1 MQLNVEQK
9 RIIESKPNGH
19 TLIKGVAGSGKTT
32 VAVNKIPLLL
42 RHYCAAQDD
51 KVLMATYN
59 KSLSRYVAYIYEN
72 TKKEDNIQGGFF
84 DEDNESKL
92 EIKTIDSLMFYYFNL
107 YKKDNNLK
115 VDLATAHDCQSALI
129 DAITTVSKKMANV
142 KIIDP
147 KFLSFIK
154 EEIIWIKSCNYTELQ
169 EYQEV
174 DRIGRVSKVNND
186 GPQKL
191 RKNSDQRYAI
201 YEVLIQYNKNLQSK
215 NKIDFQDMALLALKQ
230 SRRKVVKKYTHILI
244 DESQDLSRVQLE
256 FLKSLYNEKN
266 YSSITFIADVAQ
278 SIYPQAWLVKNR
290 SFTTIGYDMTGK
302 SNSLSKNYRTTTQ
315 IAQAAFSLI
324 KKDKDLIEDSNFV
337 KPSLIDKQGE
347 YPIYKGFSN
356 KDEEGRYVANLI
368 NTNLKNR
375 YSLKDIVIIGR
386 LKSQLNEMKSYLE
399 AAKIPSSIFDG
410 REEFDF
416 SEETVKL
423 VTMHSIKGLEFKVV
437 IMIGLNSK
445 VMPFVV
451 PGGGIEDLD
460 IIESRER
467 KLLYVGMTRATE
479 RLYISSDGVPSK
491 FIKDIDYHF
500 LRIKENCSMR
510 RISSINIENY
520 LLKDDIQDI
529 YSEEEKVRQWIL
541 RDLNEVYKYPLDL
554 IKLEEKIN
562 IGSKIGLADISV
574 NIYRKKV
581 KAPYILVETKR
592 WGFGV
597 ESALN
602 QLKSYLSNCP
612 TAQYGI
618 ATDGNELVIINR
630 DLEEINDIPKFDTSM
645 IPSTLDTVEFID
657 IRKNISHKFIKDSNV
672 TNEIYV
678 EDSEGGN
685 TVDNLRG
692 IPVYN
697 EIAAGM
703 PILINSEFQGK
714 YFLPSEWLGALN
726 NLFILKIKGESMI
739 NKNINDGDYVV
750 ISKQSSANIG
760 DIVAVDIE
768 GDATLKTYKTM
779 GGKILL
785 MPENDDYEPF
795 MLEEDQFTI
804 IGVAVGI
811 IKEN

>member
-1 MQLNVEQK
+1 MQLNVEQR

-42 RHYCAAQDD
+42 RHYCAAEDD

-59 KSLSRYVAYIYEN
+59 KSLSKYVAYIYEN
-72 TKKEDNIQGGFF
+72 TKEEHNVQGGFF
-84 DEDNESKL
+84 DEENDNKL

-107 YKKDNNLK
+107 YKKDTHMK
-115 VDLATAHDCQSALI
+115 VELATAHECQAALI

-147 KFLSFIK
+147 KFLYFIK
-154 EEIIWIKSCNYTELQ
+154 EEIIRIKSCNYTELQ

-174 DRIGRVSKVNND
+174 DRIGRVTKVNND

-201 YEVLIQYNKNLQSK
+201 YEVLTQYNKNLESN

-230 SRRKVVKKYTHILI
+230 ANRKAVKKYTHILI

-256 FLKSLYNEKN
+256 FLRALYNEKK

-324 KKDKDLIEDSNFV
+324 KKDEDLLEDSNFV
-337 KPSLIDKQGE
+337 RPSLIDKQGE
-347 YPIYKGFSN
+347 YPIYKCFNN
-356 KDEEGRYVANLI
+356 KDEEGKYVADLI

-386 LKSQLNEMKSYLE
+386 LKGQLKEIKTYLDSIG
-399 AAKIPSSIFDG
+399 IPCSIFDG
-410 REEFDF
+410 KEEFDF
-416 SEETVKL
+416 AEDAVKL

-437 IMIGLNSK
+437 IIIGLNSK
-445 VMPFVV
+445 VMPFISSSREV
-451 PGGGIEDLD
+451 EDLEMV
-460 IIESRER
+460 ESRER

-479 RLYISSDGVPSK
+479 KLYISSDGAPSK
-491 FIKDIDYHF
+491 FIKDIDYQF

-510 RISSINIENY
+510 RISTINIEKY
-520 LLKDDIQDI
+520 LLKDQIPDI
-529 YSEEEKVRQWIL
+529 YSEEEKIRQWVL
-541 RDLNEVYKYPLDL
+541 RELKEVYKYPLDL

-562 IGSKIGLADISV
+562 MGSRIGLADIAV

-592 WGFGV
+592 WGMGIDG
-597 ESALN
+597 ALS
-602 QLKSYLSNCP
+602 QLKSYISNSP
-612 TAQYGI
+612 SVQYGI
-618 ATDGNELVIINR
+618 ATDGNEIVIINR
-630 DLEEINDIPKFDTSM
+630 DLEEISDIPKFDVSM
-645 IPSTLDTVEFID
+645 IPSTLETVEFID
-657 IRKNISHKFIKDSNV
+657 IRKNISHKFIKDSTV
-672 TNEIYV
+672 TGEIYIEDNGV
-678 EDSEGGN
+678 EKK
-685 TVDNLRG
+685 VDNLRS

-703 PILINSEFQGK
+703 PILINNEFQGK
-714 YFLPSEWLGALN
+714 YFLPSEWLGTLN

-750 ISKQSSANIG
+750 INKQDCANIG

-768 GDATLKTYKTM
+768 GNATLKTYKTM

-785 MPENDDYEPF
+785 MPENDDYEPI
-795 MLEEDQFTI
+795 MLEEEQFSI